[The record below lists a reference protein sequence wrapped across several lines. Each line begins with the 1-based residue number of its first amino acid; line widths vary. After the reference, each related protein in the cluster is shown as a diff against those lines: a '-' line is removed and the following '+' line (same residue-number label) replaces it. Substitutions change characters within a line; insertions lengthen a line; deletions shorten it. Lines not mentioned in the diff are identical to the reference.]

1 MVNDVRVTPQSAVAD
16 QPVRRATTKRER
28 TRILLLDAAIDV
40 LAEDGE
46 GFSLA
51 RIPAQAGVAHGT
63 FYNYFPDRD
72 ALMDAL
78 VPYSVEK
85 FAERSELEVHTD
97 DEAERFAVISARA
110 LRAAADSPNVVR
122 VALRLDSVRRA
133 LAIDGPLSYLG
144 QNIKDGHRNGRFAN
158 PLDEGTYD
166 VILGALLL
174 AARRVINGESSD
186 DHQVSVI
193 AHLLLALGIDG
204 QESRTLARRAV
215 SMASSSAIDSA
226 RPHR

>member
-1 MVNDVRVTPQSAVAD
+1 M
-16 QPVRRATTKRER
+16 
-28 TRILLLDAAIDV
+28 LLDAAIDV

-85 FAERSELEVHTD
+85 FAARSELEVHTD

-133 LAIDGPLSYLG
+133 LAVDGPLSYLG
-144 QNIKDGHRNGRFAN
+144 QNIKDGHDSGRFSDA
-158 PLDEGTYD
+158 PDDGIYD

-174 AARRVINGESSD
+174 AARRVINGESSN

-193 AHLLLALGIDG
+193 AHLLLALGVDAH
-204 QESRTLARRAV
+204 EAHTLARRAV
-215 SMASSSAIDSA
+215 STASSSAIDPA
-226 RPHR
+226 RPHH

>member
-1 MVNDVRVTPQSAVAD
+1 MACILPSAVQERVA
-16 QPVRRATTKRER
+16 PRRPTKRER
-28 TRILLLDAAIDV
+28 TRLLLLDATLQV

-51 RIPAQAGVAHGT
+51 RIPALAGVAHGT
-63 FYNYFPDRD
+63 LYNYFPDRD
-72 ALMDAL
+72 ALMKAL

-97 DEAERFAVISARA
+97 DEAERFAFISARA

-133 LAIDGPLSYLG
+133 LAIEGPLSYLG
-144 QNIKDGHRNGRFAN
+144 QNIKDGHQNGRFAN

-174 AARRVINGESSD
+174 AARRVIEGESNEE
-186 DHQVSVI
+186 HRTSVI
-193 AHLLLALGIDG
+193 ARLLMSLGTASA
-204 QESRTLARRAV
+204 EARAIAHRAV
-215 SMASSSAIDSA
+215 VDAAESPPVS
-226 RPHR
+226 PP